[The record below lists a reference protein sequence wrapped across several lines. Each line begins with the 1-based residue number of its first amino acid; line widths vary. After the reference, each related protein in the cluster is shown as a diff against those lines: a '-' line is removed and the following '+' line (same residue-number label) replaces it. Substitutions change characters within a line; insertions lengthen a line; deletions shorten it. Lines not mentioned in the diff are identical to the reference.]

1 VTTKDVDAYI
11 AAAPKAAQPLLRQLR
26 ELIRSA
32 APKAEE
38 RISYGM
44 PYYRYHGHL
53 VYFSIFKNHIG
64 LYPAGYADQH
74 PEMKK
79 YMTSKGTYRFS
90 LDEPLPVALIRRF
103 VKTRV
108 RENELAGRA
117 QGAIKKA
124 AAMAG
129 SARRSST
136 ARSKR

>member
-26 ELIRSA
+26 ELIKST

-64 LYPAGYADQH
+64 LYPAGYADKH
-74 PEMKK
+74 AEMKK
-79 YMTSKGTYRFS
+79 YMTSKGTYRFP

-108 RENELAGRA
+108 RENEL
-117 QGAIKKA
+117 KA